1 MNQPFRIALWSGPR
15 DIATALLYAFAQ
27 REDTSVT
34 DEPLFGYYVGFS
46 GIDLPFRDEVI
57 KRMEIDPQKILSM
70 LVNCD
75 LNTPNLFIKNKSNQ
89 AVGLQWDFMLNF
101 KNVFLISSPDRM
113 ILANDI
119 ELEEQELLDTC
130 FEVQYH
136 QILYLIQLGVEPIV
150 IDTDDLLGNPESMI
164 RLLCKKL
171 NIDYDQSMLSWKVGS
186 KEFESL
192 PSRNWC
198 ANIHESVDFKSVPNH
213 LKLLTAKQEE
223 LRDECLP
230 YYEKLRKY
238 AIKTSIL

>member
-119 ELEEQELLDTC
+119 E
-130 FEVQYH
+130 
-136 QILYLIQLGVEPIV
+136 
-150 IDTDDLLGNPESMI
+150 
-164 RLLCKKL
+164 
-171 NIDYDQSMLSWKVGS
+171 
-186 KEFESL
+186 
-192 PSRNWC
+192 
-198 ANIHESVDFKSVPNH
+198 
-213 LKLLTAKQEE
+213 
-223 LRDECLP
+223 
-230 YYEKLRKY
+230 
-238 AIKTSIL
+238 